1 MHLFASTSVTDVLEQ
16 GKAFAQRALY
26 PLGLEVHL
34 AHIGRAEEVAVQN
47 GIEAPTFG
55 AVEPDLVAARA
66 LASPLRRPADLLGN
80 QPVLRGDLRSLG
92 RLGFGDLYVR
102 VYAPDLRVLPANLV
116 SQASG
121 EVVSLD
127 EG

>member
-1 MHLFASTSVTDVLEQ
+1 MLFSGFGMDDDVFEH

-34 AHIGRAEEVAVQN
+34 AHVGRAEEVAVQN
-47 GIEAPTFG
+47 GVEAPSFG
-55 AVEPDLVAARA
+55 AVEPDLVAACA
-66 LASPLRRPADLLGN
+66 LAGPADLLGN
-80 QPVLRGDLRSLG
+80 RPVLRGDLRSLG

-102 VYAPDLRVLPANLV
+102 VYAPDLRVLLADLV

-121 EVVSLD
+121 EVVGLD